1 VSAARPVRPLAGLLA
16 WAFYDWANSAFST
29 LIETFVFAAYFARS
43 VAENETLGTAQ
54 WGEMLAVSGLVI
66 GLGGPLLG
74 AVADHRGR
82 RKPWIGGFT
91 LLAVVCTAL
100 LWFIKPGAAYVPA
113 ALVLVGLATVGME
126 CGVIFANAMLPSICP
141 PERLGR
147 WSGWGWAVGYVGGLL
162 CLVVGLYGLV
172 TADPWLPL
180 PRGEAEHV
188 RATALLTALWFGL
201 FSLPLFFL
209 ARDEPDTGMPLGRA
223 MLAGLTQIR
232 DSLRQARRY
241 RDIGRFLL
249 ARMLYNDGLT
259 TMFAF
264 GGIYAAG
271 TFGMGPEE
279 ILLYGIGL
287 NVTAGLGAAAFA
299 VLDDRLG
306 PKKVIVWSLWGLMIP
321 GTLMLVVTSKSLFW
335 AFGLILGLFVGPAQ
349 ASSRTWLARMA
360 PEEVRNQM
368 FGLFA
373 LSGKIT
379 AFIGPLLVGWLT
391 LASGSQRVGLG
402 AVILL
407 FAAGLLLLRAVPPAA
422 PGADFAKTSRAG

>member
-1 VSAARPVRPLAGLLA
+1 MAARRHSAAGLLA
-16 WAFYDWANSAFST
+16 WALYDWANSAFST

-43 VAENETLGTAQ
+43 VAGNEAAGTAQ
-54 WGEMLAVSGLVI
+54 WGNMLAVSGLVI
-66 GLGGPLLG
+66 GLGGPVLG

-82 RKPWIGGFT
+82 RKPWIAAFT
-91 LLAVVCTAL
+91 LLSVTATAL
-100 LWFIKPGAAYVPA
+100 LWFVRPDPSWALPG
-113 ALVLVGLATVGME
+113 LVLAGLGVVGME
-126 CGVIFANAMLPSICP
+126 YGFIFSNAMLPSLCP
-141 PERLGR
+141 PDRLGR

-162 CLVVGLYGLV
+162 CLVLGLYGLV
-172 TADPWLPL
+172 AKDAWLAL
-180 PRGEAEHV
+180 PRADAEHV
-188 RATALLTALWFGL
+188 RATAFLAAAWFGL
-201 FSLPLFFL
+201 FSLPLFFFS
-209 ARDEPDTGMPLGRA
+209 ADDPDTGLGFRDAVRA
-223 MLAGLTQIR
+223 GVAQLR
-232 DSLRQARRY
+232 DSLRQV
-241 RDIGRFLL
+241 RDYKDIVRFLI

-271 TFGMGPEE
+271 SFGMEPEE

-299 VLDDRLG
+299 VLDDRVG
-306 PKKVIVWSLWGLMIP
+306 AKKVIVWSLWGLIVP
-321 GTLMLVVTSKSLFW
+321 GTLMLVVQSKALFW
-335 AFGLILGLFVGPAQ
+335 VFGLILGLFVGPAQ

-391 LASGSQRVGLG
+391 LASGSQRVGLSS
-402 AVILL
+402 VILL
-407 FAAGLLLLRAVPPAA
+407 FVVGLWLLRKVP
-422 PGADFAKTSRAG
+422 GTEQGFAKASGAGYKE